1 MEWTHWKNASGTAL
15 RGAEWY
21 LFDPDS
27 LRIAEI
33 RAYYAAPADRTATV
47 NELVGF
53 DYAGRGYPL
62 SSAT

>member
-1 MEWTHWKNASGTAL
+1 MDAL
-15 RGAEWY
+15 EERERDGAAGRRVVR
-21 LFDPDS
+21 LRPGS

-33 RAYYAAPADRTATV
+33 RAYYAAPADREVTI

-62 SSAT
+62 ASAT

>member
-33 RAYYAAPADRTATV
+33 RAYYAAPADRSVA
-47 NELVGF
+47 GQR
-53 DYAGRGYPL
+53 AGRLRLRRPRL
-62 SSAT
+62 PARERA